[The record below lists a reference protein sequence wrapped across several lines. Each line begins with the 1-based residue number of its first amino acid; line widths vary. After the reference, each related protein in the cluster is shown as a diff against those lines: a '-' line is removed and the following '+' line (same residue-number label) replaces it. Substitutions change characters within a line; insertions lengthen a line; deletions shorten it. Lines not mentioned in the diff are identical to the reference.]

1 MSSKQLAK
9 YVVALETQTAKYQK
23 GLEDARRQLDRFQK
37 KQSADLTK
45 IAKQFGVLAAGAWLV
60 FAQGDLERAL
70 VMAALGVFSLIGSRV
85 VLAEEASR

>member
-1 MSSKQLAK
+1 MRDVWLFRGMAGSLA
-9 YVVALETQTAKYQK
+9 V
-23 GLEDARRQLDRFQK
+23 
-37 KQSADLTK
+37 
-45 IAKQFGVLAAGAWLV
+45 GAWLA